1 MTLLWTISAAALAG
15 RALVGVEDPT
25 SAALAPAAR
34 ALGVELLRCHSAP
47 RVCVVEVPE
56 GWADLSPLMGLPGAR
71 FVEEDARIDAPVV
84 APIPRALYADA
95 GGTAD
100 CPELWDLTAL
110 RATTVWDSVTG
121 LSAAPIAI
129 ADSGFLATHED
140 LSGQLLAQ
148 YDYGDN
154 DPEAEV
160 SWTAG
165 VPGHGTFIAGLIA
178 AAPDN
183 DAGRAGLAP
192 DAQLVL
198 HKIADGS
205 GALYISYAVDSMAA
219 LAEGSLGVRVLSYSL
234 ASSPRSE
241 ALGEAVAA
249 LGDAGILLVA
259 AAGNCSAPG
268 CSDANNDSFPLY
280 PGNEEG
286 EHVLSVAGSTTSDTL
301 NPYSHYGAETVDLA
315 APGVDLCS
323 LDVGADDD
331 YAVASG
337 TSYATPLVAAA
348 AALVWEAHPDLE
360 AGDVAEIL
368 RASAKPSADLAD
380 KVRAG
385 GRLDVVE
392 ALAAP
397 WTVVEGSLL
406 DDGAALT
413 LTNLAAEADQRVLI
427 HCEAPGATVEATG
440 PSDLTS
446 AEFGPGEDIELPDG
460 GAYEVTGRALL
471 TRFTLAAHGA
481 ASLVITATAPGGADC
496 EALSFATG
504 GERVV
509 TGMGAFPFAA
519 KATGEVDGPK
529 DEDKGACATA
539 EAGLGVGWLGILLA
553 LARRRAIVTPRGAAG
568 GC

>member
-1 MTLLWTISAAALAG
+1 MTLLWTISTAALAG

-25 SAALAPAAR
+25 NPELAPAAQ
-34 ALGVELLRCHSAP
+34 ALGAELLRCHAAP
-47 RVCVVEVPE
+47 KICVVEVPDD
-56 GWADLSPLMGLPGAR
+56 WRDLSPLAALPGVR
-71 FVEEDARIDAPVV
+71 FVEADQRLEAPIV
-84 APIPRALYADA
+84 APIPRTLYGDA
-95 GGTAD
+95 GGTTD
-100 CPELWDLTAL
+100 CAELWDLSAL

-129 ADSGFLATHED
+129 ADSGFLSSHED
-140 LSGQLLAQ
+140 LDGQILAQ
-148 YDYGDN
+148 YDYGDG
-154 DPEAEV
+154 DPLAEV

-178 AAPDN
+178 AVPDN

-259 AAGNCSAPG
+259 AAGNCGSPG
-268 CSDANNDSFPLY
+268 CSDANNDTHPLY
-280 PGNEEG
+280 PAGEEG

-301 NPYSHYGAETVDLA
+301 NPYSHYGPESVDLA

-323 LDVGADDD
+323 LDVGGDDD

-348 AALVWEAHPDLE
+348 AGLLWEAHPDLG

-397 WTVVEGSLL
+397 WTTLTGSAL
-406 DDGAALT
+406 DTGAALT
-413 LTNLAAEADQRVLI
+413 LTNLAAEADQRVLL
-427 HCEAPGATVEATG
+427 HCEAPGATLAATG
-440 PSDLTS
+440 PADLTS
-446 AEFGPGEDIELPDG
+446 AEFGPGETIDLPDG
-460 GAYEVTGRALL
+460 TAFDVTGRALL
-471 TRFTLAAHGA
+471 TRFTLAAHSA
-481 ASLVITATAPGGADC
+481 ASVVLTASAPGGADC
-496 EALSFATG
+496 EALAFATG

-509 TGMGAFPFAA
+509 TGMDSFLFDAEA
-519 KATGEVDGPK
+519 KGEVDGPK
-529 DEDKGACATA
+529 TEEKGTCATA
-539 EAGLGVGWLGILLA
+539 EAGGAAAWLGLLFAA
-553 LARRRAIVTPRGAAG
+553 LRRRHRV
-568 GC
+568 

>member
-1 MTLLWTISAAALAG
+1 MTILWTLSTVALAG
-15 RALVGVEDPT
+15 RALVGVEDP
-25 SAALAPAAR
+25 ADPALGPAAE
-34 ALGVELLRCHSAP
+34 ALGVTLLRCHDAP
-47 RVCVVEVPE
+47 KVCVVELPE
-56 GWADLSPLMGLPGAR
+56 GWTDLSPLRSLPGAR
-71 FVEEDARIDAPVV
+71 FVEEDARLPGPVV
-84 APIPRALYADA
+84 APIPRGLYADA
-95 GGTAD
+95 GGTTD
-100 CPELWDLTAL
+100 CPELWDLSAL
-110 RATTVWDSVTG
+110 RATTVWDQVSGV
-121 LSAAPIAI
+121 SAAPVAI
-129 ADSGFLATHED
+129 ADSGFLASHEE
-140 LSGQLLAQ
+140 LSGQILAQ

-154 DPEAEV
+154 DPIAEV

-178 AAPDN
+178 ALPDN

-192 DAQLVL
+192 EAQLVL

-249 LGDAGILLVA
+249 LGEAGILLVA
-259 AAGNCSAPG
+259 AAGNCSVPD
-268 CSDANNDSFPLY
+268 CSDANNDDNPLY
-280 PGNEEG
+280 PAGEVG

-301 NPYSHYGAETVDLA
+301 NPYSHYGATSVDLA

-348 AALVWEAHPDLE
+348 AALVWEAHPDLT
-360 AGDVAEIL
+360 AGDLAEIL

-397 WTVVEGSLL
+397 WTTLSGAAL
-406 DDGAALT
+406 DTGAALT

-427 HCEAPGATVEATG
+427 HCEAPGASLDATG
-440 PSDLTS
+440 PAGLTS
-446 AEFGPGEDIELPDG
+446 AEYGPGEAIELPDG
-460 GAYEVTGRALL
+460 TSFDVTGRALL
-471 TRFTLAAHGA
+471 TRFTLAAHSA
-481 ASLVITATAPGGADC
+481 ASLVITASAPGGADC

-509 TGMGAFPFAA
+509 TGMDSFPFAA
-519 KATGEVDGPK
+519 EAKGDVDGPK
-529 DEDKGACATA
+529 DEDKGACATSQGGGA
-539 EAGLGVGWLGILLA
+539 AVWLGLLVA
-553 LARRRAIVTPRGAAG
+553 LWRRRAYSSGSR
-568 GC
+568 

>member
-1 MTLLWTISAAALAG
+1 MTLLWTISTAAWAG
-15 RALVGVEDPT
+15 RALLGVEDP
-25 SAALAPAAR
+25 ANPALAPAAR
-34 ALGVELLRCHSAP
+34 ALGAELLRCHSAP
-47 RVCVVEVPE
+47 KVCVVEVPDD
-56 GWADLSPLMGLPGAR
+56 WADLSPLSTLPGVR
-71 FVEEDARIDAPVV
+71 FVEEDARLEAPVL
-84 APIPRALYADA
+84 APIPRALYGDA
-95 GGTAD
+95 GGTTD
-100 CPELWDLTAL
+100 CAELWDLTAL

-140 LSGQLLAQ
+140 LSGQILAQ
-148 YDYGDN
+148 YDYGDG
-154 DPEAEV
+154 DSLAEV

-178 AAPDN
+178 AVPDN

-198 HKIADGS
+198 HKIADSS

-259 AAGNCSAPG
+259 AAGNCGSPS
-268 CSDANNDSFPLY
+268 CSDANNDTFPLY
-280 PGNEEG
+280 PAGEEG
-286 EHVLSVAGSTTSDTL
+286 EHILSVAGSTTSDTL
-301 NPYSHYGAETVDLA
+301 NPYSHYGPESVDLA

-323 LDVGADDD
+323 LDVGGEDD

-348 AALVWEAHPDLE
+348 AGLLWEAHPDLG

-397 WTVVEGSLL
+397 WTVVTGSAL
-406 DDGAALT
+406 DTGAALT
-413 LTNLAAEADQRVLI
+413 LTNLAAEADQRALI
-427 HCEAPGATVEATG
+427 HCDAPGATLGATG
-440 PSDLTS
+440 PADLTS
-446 AEFGPGEDIELPDG
+446 AEFGPGETIELPDG
-460 GAYEVTGRALL
+460 TAFDVTGRALL
-471 TRFTLAAHGA
+471 TRFTLGAHSA
-481 ASLVITATAPGGADC
+481 ASLVITASAPGGAAC
-496 EALSFATG
+496 EALTFATG

-509 TGMGAFPFAA
+509 TGLDSFDFDAEA
-519 KATGEVDGPK
+519 KA
-529 DEDKGACATA
+529 EDPETKGACATA
-539 EAGLGVGWLGILLA
+539 GAGRSAAWLGLLFA
-553 LARRRAIVTPRGAAG
+553 LGRRRRAATLQAPSG